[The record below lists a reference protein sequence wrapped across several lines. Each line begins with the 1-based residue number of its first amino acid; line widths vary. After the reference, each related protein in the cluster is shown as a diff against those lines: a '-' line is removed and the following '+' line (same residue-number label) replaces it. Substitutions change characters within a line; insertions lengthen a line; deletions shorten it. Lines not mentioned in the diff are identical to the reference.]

1 MPPPHA
7 AAVTPTRLQTV
18 SAVVNR
24 ASHGVRAGAEQEL
37 EGLVAEFGYRTRL
50 FVIGDRGI
58 GDSGAEKAVN
68 DALGATP
75 DLLVVLA
82 GDGTAR
88 LAAERCGPDGPL
100 LAPLP
105 GGTMNML
112 PHALYGGRAWQDA
125 LRAILERGVER
136 VVSGGRVA
144 TRPFFVAA
152 VLGAPALWGDA
163 REALRAN
170 RLSEAW
176 RRAGVAMRRTFA
188 GRIAYAA
195 AESGERRSKA
205 LALICPLVSSALDAE
220 TGLELVAFEFSH
232 ARDIARLA
240 LNGFTGDWRDDR
252 AVTTELA
259 LRGWARMRGS
269 LPAMLD
275 GERERLPRSVTFEFV
290 PRAFR
295 ALAPP
300 AATVAS
306 L

>member
-1 MPPPHA
+1 MLRPHA
-7 AAVTPTRLQTV
+7 VTRTRLQTV
-18 SAVVNR
+18 AAVVNR
-24 ASHGVRAGAEQEL
+24 ASHGVRPGAEQEL
-37 EGLVAEFGYRTRL
+37 ERLIAEYGYRTRL
-50 FVIGDRGI
+50 FVIGD
-58 GDSGAEKAVN
+58 SGAEKAVD
-68 DALGATP
+68 DAVAGTP

-112 PHALYGGRAWQDA
+112 PHALYGDQPWHGA
-125 LRAILERGVER
+125 LRATLERGVER

-163 REALRAN
+163 REALRAS

-188 GRIAYAA
+188 GRIAYA

-220 TGLELVAFEFSH
+220 TGLELVAFDFSR
-232 ARDIARLA
+232 ASDIARLA
-240 LNGFTGDWRDDR
+240 LNGFTGDWRDDP
-252 AVTTELA
+252 AVTTELT